1 MTASM
6 VGSGGSSGAAVS
18 PGAVGATPPAAADK
32 SPALLNILSG
42 DGTVPTPPKP
52 VKGAKAAA
60 PATTAPAPAPG
71 AAAKPA
77 QAATPAASAT
87 PTPTLA
93 APVAAPVAAP
103 ATTAPAALAA
113 PAAPATT
120 AATPAPT
127 TAATETHAA
136 EASTAKEKPAA
147 KQPKKK
153 SKPKKKA
160 AKKKAV
166 EAEKSV
172 MAPANATLPN
182 GPFPALVLTFA
193 DSAATLSA
201 EDNAKLA
208 KLVKG
213 IDPLRTN
220 FMIHAYGRTDSA
232 YPSDAKREGLT
243 RALRIRQELI
253 ALGLSGQQIG
263 LQPMMSAATDKNPHR
278 VEIFSQP
285 R

>member
-1 MTASM
+1 
-6 VGSGGSSGAAVS
+6 V
-18 PGAVGATPPAAADK
+18 
-32 SPALLNILSG
+32 
-42 DGTVPTPPKP
+42 
-52 VKGAKAAA
+52 
-60 PATTAPAPAPG
+60 
-71 AAAKPA
+71 
-77 QAATPAASAT
+77 
-87 PTPTLA
+87 
-93 APVAAPVAAP
+93 
-103 ATTAPAALAA
+103 
-113 PAAPATT
+113 
-120 AATPAPT
+120 
-127 TAATETHAA
+127 
-136 EASTAKEKPAA
+136 
-147 KQPKKK
+147 
-153 SKPKKKA
+153 
-160 AKKKAV
+160 V

-172 MAPANATLPN
+172 TASASATLPN

>member
-1 MTASM
+1 MGA
-6 VGSGGSSGAAVS
+6 SGGSSGAAVS
-18 PGAVGATPPAAADK
+18 PGAVGATPPSAADK

-93 APVAAPVAAP
+93 APVAAP

-120 AATPAPT
+120 AATPTPT

-136 EASTAKEKPAA
+136 EASAAKEKPAA

-166 EAEKSV
+166 AAEKSL